1 MQQMHQGQLPG
12 PPNQLPALQAAQSN
26 QYGNPPHDGLVYDA
40 SQNGLPPQQAP
51 QAQNGSGNVFSMN
64 QFQVQ
69 QETQDKLPI
78 STAAPI
84 SQATIVAKDSKITE
98 PAYEAP
104 GEAKSGG
111 TQGEKRPKKEKEK
124 AIKLVYSDNETS
136 PEEKMAK
143 LSRYAFVPNR

>member
-1 MQQMHQGQLPG
+1 
-12 PPNQLPALQAAQSN
+12 
-26 QYGNPPHDGLVYDA
+26 
-40 SQNGLPPQQAP
+40 
-51 QAQNGSGNVFSMN
+51 MN

-124 AIKLVYSDNETS
+124 EKEIKLVYSDNETS

-143 LSRYAFVPNR
+143 LSRYAFVPNQ